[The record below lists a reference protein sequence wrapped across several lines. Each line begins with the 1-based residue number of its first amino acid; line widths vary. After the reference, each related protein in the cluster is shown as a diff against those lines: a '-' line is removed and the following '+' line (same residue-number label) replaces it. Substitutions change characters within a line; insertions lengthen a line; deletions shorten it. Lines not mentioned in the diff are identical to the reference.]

1 MSSPTLEHPHRYHA
15 FISYC
20 PDTDTN
26 NAKKILE
33 AIENEGFQCC
43 FPERDFLPGGAL
55 IDLVVDAIHSS
66 RHVILVISPSSLQS
80 EWSKFEMLLAVD
92 DSHTRNRVCLVPVL
106 LGGVKLGC
114 LPPPLRLLTC
124 VELREKFENVYDIIQ
139 AIKKADYTW
148 ESLLPVGNLAHGFAW
163 GYYFGYLK
171 IILPTIDVRAKEWWM
186 DNGKNGKMSEK
197 LFLLFPQSC
206 RCRDSLSDE
215 NPLIEHVGHLPVITK
230 NRAGTVARQYRNSI
244 YSIQDD
250 RGEEYYFVGEYV
262 TVIHTMYEME
272 QNAKT
277 GLQTKEKY
285 IQAMRFYLTIK
296 DILEK
301 DPECSKRYRIIFY
314 KDKSDSS
321 EKIPR
326 LICREIKRQIQE
338 ESADDRLSETSFSS
352 LEQFSSICGPDFNLY
367 SIVNSVN
374 SHMSKSEPYIHRD
387 EKGKLKTVE
396 RGDQLTNVFNEPT

>member
-1 MSSPTLEHPHRYHA
+1 MSLQTLEHPHIYHA

-33 AIENEGFQCC
+33 VLESEGFQCC
-43 FPERDFLPGGAL
+43 FPERDFLPGKILTDL
-55 IDLVVDAIHSS
+55 IVDAIHSS

-106 LGGVKLGC
+106 LGGVKLDS

-124 VELREKFENVYDIIQ
+124 VELHEKFENVHDIIQ

-163 GYYFGYLK
+163 VYYFGYLK
-171 IILPTIDVRAKEWWM
+171 IILPNIDVKARKWRMENSL
-186 DNGKNGKMSEK
+186 DGKMSEK
-197 LFLLFPQSC
+197 LFLSFPESC
-206 RCRDSLSDE
+206 RCRGSLSDE
-215 NPLIEHVGHLPVITK
+215 NPLIEHVGHLPAITM
-230 NRAGTVARQYRNSI
+230 NRAGSVARQYRNSI
-244 YSIQDD
+244 YSVQDD
-250 RGEEYYFVGEYV
+250 RGEGYYFVGEYV
-262 TVIHTMYEME
+262 TIIHTLYEME
-272 QNAKT
+272 QNDKT
-277 GLQTKEKY
+277 GLQTREKY
-285 IQAMRFYLTIK
+285 IQAMRFYLTIE

-301 DPECSKRYRIIFY
+301 DRECSKKYKIILY
-314 KDKSDSS
+314 KDNSNSS

-326 LICREIKRQIQE
+326 LICREIKKQIQE
-338 ESADDRLSETSFSS
+338 ESPDDRIGETSFSS
-352 LEQFSSICGPDFNLY
+352 LEQTSSIDGPDFNLY

-374 SHMSKSEPYIHRD
+374 SHMSKTEPYIRRN
-387 EKGKLKTVE
+387 EKGKLKTE
-396 RGDQLTNVFNEPT
+396 